1 MFLCVWCSS
10 VVLCAATCTVK
21 WVNCVLRL
29 GCIHPGECRKHL
41 FALRLLKI
49 ASDKSLHQMLS
60 GQFIQPSGSPATEV
74 MTFSLPQYCLPW
86 LSAVAHYLKQNLL
99 IFLHVPKYTDM
110 NTAHHF
116 KVQPNISPHAFS
128 LILVFKSLIIPGI
141 SMVLVRWAE
150 RNHVCFQRFST
161 TVTLCDKTPACGGE

>member
-1 MFLCVWCSS
+1 
-10 VVLCAATCTVK
+10 
-21 WVNCVLRL
+21 
-29 GCIHPGECRKHL
+29 
-41 FALRLLKI
+41 
-49 ASDKSLHQMLS
+49 MLS

-116 KVQPNISPHAFS
+116 KVQSKMSSVSSYLLTNTWKSEV
-128 LILVFKSLIIPGI
+128 LIV
-141 SMVLVRWAE
+141 
-150 RNHVCFQRFST
+150 N
-161 TVTLCDKTPACGGE
+161 